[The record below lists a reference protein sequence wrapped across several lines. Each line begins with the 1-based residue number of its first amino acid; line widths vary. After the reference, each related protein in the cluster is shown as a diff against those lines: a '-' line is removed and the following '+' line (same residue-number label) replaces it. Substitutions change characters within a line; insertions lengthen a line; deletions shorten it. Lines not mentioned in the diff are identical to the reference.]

1 LIPDRKC
8 IFTKRNF
15 KFYRLFGFIFC
26 IHDQINIAA
35 VNTMKTITTVLKWR
49 QESIVL
55 LRFSCRVQCLCR
67 RLVDRLTTTLRH
79 LNRTFLWRLG
89 TYLKTNIRPKTLRK
103 TKNKYS
109 RVYSDVHITAKPTDY
124 CQNKGLLWPTLAN
137 CWDLI
142 MRNRT
147 RCEKI
152 KGEVSVAIEVVIRF
166 DRHQL

>member
-1 LIPDRKC
+1 MNFVNCEIWFPTESIYLPSQISN
-8 IFTKRNF
+8 FTAYLRFN
-15 KFYRLFGFIFC
+15 FC
-26 IHDQINIAA
+26 IHDLINIAA

-49 QESIVL
+49 QESTVL

-67 RLVDRLTTTLRH
+67 RLVDQLTTTLRH

-89 TYLKTNIRPKTLRK
+89 TYLKTKIRPKRLRK

-109 RVYSDVHITAKPTDY
+109 RVYLDVHITAIPTDY

-142 MRNRT
+142 DTCMGNKR
-147 RCEKI
+147 
-152 KGEVSVAIEVVIRF
+152 
-166 DRHQL
+166 